1 MYDPLHIAPLG
12 QEKTRGYVIY
22 FFFIFYNHYAPDGA
36 FLGNGFKPFLS
47 HSERSEMF
55 IEKKNKHRMHPP

>member
-36 FLGNGFKPFLS
+36 LNEITLLVAGSGMILRISKG
-47 HSERSEMF
+47 
-55 IEKKNKHRMHPP
+55 